1 MSNISQIMKVQY
13 IFALLIN
20 YAASVAAVGS
30 YHPTA
35 SFTQT
40 KPLVFRKWHGSYWDI
55 QLLKKGDVDEIRCAE
70 NSTQIVCNPGWVRA
84 YGMRYSIG
92 YMLDNQTC
100 FPENRRDYIDTKTCK
115 LGVDANIDEDDF
127 MTRAVGWWK
136 AFLMYFTIYSFV
148 YSFVFGIS
156 ILFADIVCYPFT
168 MRSKSSRSGNR
179 IWTTFSTLST
189 LVCIFS
195 VIFGFFDS
203 GGSSDIY

>member
-1 MSNISQIMKVQY
+1 MKVQY

-55 QLLKKGDVDEIRCAE
+55 QLLKKGDVDEIRCTE

-92 YMLDNQTC
+92 YMLDNNTVFLKIEGITLIQKRANLAST
-100 FPENRRDYIDTKTCK
+100 PILTKT
-115 LGVDANIDEDDF
+115 
-127 MTRAVGWWK
+127 
-136 AFLMYFTIYSFV
+136 
-148 YSFVFGIS
+148 
-156 ILFADIVCYPFT
+156 
-168 MRSKSSRSGNR
+168 
-179 IWTTFSTLST
+179 
-189 LVCIFS
+189 IF
-195 VIFGFFDS
+195 
-203 GGSSDIY
+203 